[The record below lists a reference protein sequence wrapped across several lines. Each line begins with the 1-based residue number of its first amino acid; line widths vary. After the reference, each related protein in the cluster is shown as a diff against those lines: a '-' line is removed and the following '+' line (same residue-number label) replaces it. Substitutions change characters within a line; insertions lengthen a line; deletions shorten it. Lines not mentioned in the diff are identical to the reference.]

1 MDSGGRELKPSASDE
16 GARPL
21 NYSAPETRSDSDPL
35 ARVSILCTVLFVPA
49 FLFAATFDAPM
60 PVFAAVFSLPF
71 LAVAFGWLARR
82 AEKTR
87 ALPATTLAQ
96 SALWISCFAL
106 AILLLGAVGFLMPEL
121 RNGRE
126 TVGGVQCEGN
136 LRQIGQALDKYAQ
149 AHSGQFPPD
158 LVSLVRSGHLAPGVL
173 VCPASGDTEPQGS
186 STEAVIQKLVS
197 EPDHCSY
204 VYVAAGLAKKTISDA
219 QVLAYERNSGHRNAQ
234 ASVLFGD
241 GHVEMVGPEEL
252 GRLLDELR
260 HGRRPARPGPAS
272 SPE

>member
-1 MDSGGRELKPSASDE
+1 MESGEPELNGSASE
-16 GARPL
+16 GDARTL

-49 FLFAATFDAPM
+49 FLFAATFDAPT
-60 PVFAAVFSLPF
+60 PVFAAIFSLPF

-96 SALWISCFAL
+96 SALWLSSFAL
-106 AILLLGAVGFLMPEL
+106 AILLLGAVGFLMTEL

-126 TVGGVQCEGN
+126 TVGRVQCQGN
-136 LRQIGQALDKYAQ
+136 LRQIGQALDQYAQ
-149 AHSGQFPPD
+149 SHGGHFPPD
-158 LVSLVRSGHLAPGVL
+158 LVSLVRSGHLAPALL
-173 VCPASGDTEPQGS
+173 VCPASGDTEPQGP
-186 STEAVIQKLVS
+186 STEAVVQKLTS

-219 QVLAYERNSGHRNAQ
+219 QVLAYERNSSHRNAQ

-241 GHVEMVGPEEL
+241 GHIEMVGSEQL
-252 GRLLDELR
+252 GHLLDELR
-260 HGRRPARPGPAS
+260 HDRRPARPGPTS
-272 SPE
+272 RGD